1 MNQST
6 SGRRRPF
13 ESTATVVLFLSLSA
27 CSGGGSGERLNSP
40 PPGEVP
46 DLALDGRWSG
56 VIDWPLIPIHVA
68 LLPDGRVF
76 SFGTND
82 GSPDGVEV
90 PTGKFFYDIW
100 NPTDRR
106 HLTLPNR
113 TAVDTFCAA
122 QLVLPRIDGGVLV
135 VGGDTF
141 PRPEDD
147 PTDPAVPEPFEGG
160 NAESVVLD
168 YTLDDPELKKDV
180 TQMGFGRWYGSVTTL
195 LNGETYVQGGES
207 RILASGTLFPEV
219 RSADGEYRVLPID
232 TSELRYYYPRNFV
245 APDGRVFGFDTTGRM
260 YYVDPTL
267 ATLTP
272 SGTLPAANM
281 GDDSTAAMFRPGRI
295 LNFGGDSDGAIV
307 IDIRDGSPEVRPTSD
322 LSSLRRLATATILPN
337 GHVLASG
344 GSAVYNTLAGAN
356 LFAETWDPVT
366 GEWTVR
372 GESAVPRLYH
382 SSALLLPDATVLI
395 AGGGSPGPLDNL
407 NGEIWSPPYL
417 FTASGKVASRPVIN
431 SAPSTLVVGRE
442 FALTYTGREPAARVV
457 LIKTGAET
465 HGFNFEQRFV
475 ELPFVAGNGTPRP
488 LAVNMPSNAAD
499 VPPGYYLLFVLDAA
513 GVPSRARTVF
523 IDVAAPGDPE
533 RDPIVGRPADRGDV
547 VGTPVTLA
555 IEGGAPGT
563 GTTLRHAA
571 AGLPPGLGVNTTTG
585 AITGTPTSAGDYDVV
600 VSVSDGTRTASANFL
615 WSIAPG
621 P

>member
-1 MNQST
+1 MNQSA
-6 SGRRRPF
+6 SGRMRPF
-13 ESTATVVLFLSLSA
+13 ESTATLVLFVSLCA

-40 PPGEVP
+40 PGEVP
-46 DLALDGRWSG
+46 DLALEGRWSS

-76 SFGTND
+76 SFGTDD
-82 GSPDGVEV
+82 GSPEGAVV

-122 QLVLPRIDGGVLV
+122 QLVLPQTDGGVLV

-168 YTLDDPELKKDV
+168 YTLDEPELRKDAG
-180 TQMGFGRWYGSVTTL
+180 QLGFGRWYGSVTTL

-207 RILASGTLFPEV
+207 RILASGRLFPEV
-219 RSADGEYRVLPID
+219 RSTDGEYRVLPVD

-245 APDGRVFGFDTTGRM
+245 APDGRVFGYDTNGEM
-260 YYVDPTL
+260 YFIDPFL

-272 SGTLPAANM
+272 AGTLPAANM

-307 IDIRDGSPEVRPTSD
+307 VDIRDGSPEVQVTSD
-322 LSSLRRLATATILPN
+322 LSSQRRLATATILPN

-344 GSAVYNTLAGAN
+344 GSVVYNTLAGAN
-356 LFAETWDPVT
+356 LSAETWNPVT
-366 GEWTVR
+366 GQWTVR
-372 GESAVPRLYH
+372 AESAVPRLYH
-382 SSALLLPDATVLI
+382 SSALLLPDATVLV
-395 AGGGSPGPLDNL
+395 AGGGSPGPLENL

-417 FTASGKVASRPVIN
+417 FTAGGKVASRPVIN
-431 SAPSTLVVGRE
+431 SAPSTLMVGRQ
-442 FALTYTGREPAARVV
+442 FTLTYTGGERAARVV

-465 HGFNFEQRFV
+465 HGLNFEQRFV
-475 ELPFVAGNGTPRP
+475 ELPFAAGNGTPKP
-488 LAVNMPSNAAD
+488 LAVNMPSRAAD
-499 VPPGYYLLFVLDAA
+499 VPPGYYMLFVLDAA
-513 GVPSRARTVF
+513 GVPSRAKIVF
-523 IDVAAPGDPE
+523 IDVAASADPDE
-533 RDPIVGRPADRGDV
+533 DPTVVQPADRDGV
-547 VGTPVTLA
+547 AGSPVSLA
-555 IEGGAPGT
+555 IEGSDPNA
-563 GTTLRHAA
+563 GTTLRYCA
-571 AGLPPGLGVNTTTG
+571 AGLPAGLSVHAATG
-585 AITGTPTSAGDYDVV
+585 AISGTATSAGDYDVV

-615 WSIAPG
+615 WSIAPA